1 MAYHIQDLQLGM
13 SASTAKTVTEAD
25 IILFAGIST
34 DVNPAHLDEEYAKGT
49 MFGGR
54 IAHGMLSAGF
64 ISAVLANKLPGPGT
78 IYLSQTLKFKAPVR
92 PRRHRHGHRD
102 RQGSQRGQEPRGPG
116 HRVHRRRQGGDRG
129 RMPDDAPGQAGG
141 LTPQAGIA
149 LPQAGLPAP
158 NGPLRVHCGGPLLF
172 PAVPAT
178 VPSETP

>member
-1 MAYHIQDLQLGM
+1 MAYHIDELQPGM

-78 IYLSQTLKFKAPVR
+78 IFMSQTLKFKAPVR
-92 PRRHRHGHRD
+92 P
-102 RQGSQRGQEPRGPG
+102 
-116 HRVHRRRQGGDRG
+116 GD
-129 RMPDDAPGQAGG
+129 
-141 LTPQAGIA
+141 T
-149 LPQAGLPAP
+149 
-158 NGPLRVHCGGPLLF
+158 VT
-172 PAVPAT
+172 AT
-178 VPSETP
+178 VTVREVNVAKNRVILDTVCTVGGKTVIEGECMMMPPVRPAA

>member
-1 MAYHIQDLQLGM
+1 MTTHHIDQLHPGM
-13 SASTAKTVTEAD
+13 SASLAKTVTEAD

-92 PRRHRHGHRD
+92 P
-102 RQGSQRGQEPRGPG
+102 
-116 HRVHRRRQGGDRG
+116 GD
-129 RMPDDAPGQAGG
+129 
-141 LTPQAGIA
+141 T
-149 LPQAGLPAP
+149 
-158 NGPLRVHCGGPLLF
+158 VT
-172 PAVPAT
+172 AT
-178 VPSETP
+178 VTVKDVNIAKNRVTLDTVCTVGGKVVIEGECLMMPPVREKAEGGTA

>member
-1 MAYHIQDLQLGM
+1 MAYYIEDLQPGM
-13 SASTAKTVTEAD
+13 TACTAKTVTEAD

-92 PRRHRHGHRD
+92 P
-102 RQGSQRGQEPRGPG
+102 
-116 HRVHRRRQGGDRG
+116 GD
-129 RMPDDAPGQAGG
+129 
-141 LTPQAGIA
+141 T
-149 LPQAGLPAP
+149 
-158 NGPLRVHCGGPLLF
+158 VT
-172 PAVPAT
+172 AT
-178 VPSETP
+178 VTVKEVNVAKNRVVLDTVCTVCGKVVIEGECQMMPPVKPAA